1 MGLRSGEEISGDSFS
16 ERVEGRRTKHSKARF
31 EFGPALFLWM
41 LGKEQREEMIQ
52 ASEIV
57 LRLRKQI
64 QNVLG
69 LRKYAEIPLKFGV
82 TKKRRR

>member
-1 MGLRSGEEISGDSFS
+1 
-16 ERVEGRRTKHSKARF
+16 
-31 EFGPALFLWM
+31 M